1 MGEESIHA
9 QRPGEPNITHAN
21 ISLIKS
27 DLNWKPKISI
37 DDGMRDVLKNINY
50 WKKSTLWT
58 KDKIKKA
65 TKDWFKYLKK

>member
-1 MGEESIHA
+1 MPK
-9 QRPGEPNITHAN
+9 RPGEPNVTHAN
-21 ISLIKS
+21 ISLIKN
-27 DLNWKPKISI
+27 DLNWEPKVSI
-37 DDGMRDVLKNINY
+37 EDGMRDVLKNINY